1 MTATRFGAAWNSAY
15 LLLTFTALFWA
26 GNSVIGRAARDLV
39 PPIALSFWRWLLA
52 FLLLLPLAWPHLKK
66 DWPVLRRRWPIL
78 LLFGSF
84 GIGAFNT
91 LLYSGLQ
98 YTTALNAMILSAAQP
113 AMILVTGMLLFRDRT
128 TRSQLLG
135 ILLSLVGVLI
145 IVSRGVP
152 EVLLSLRLNFGD
164 ALILL
169 GGLLWSVY
177 AVYLRK
183 RPQVHPLSFLAATLF
198 VGVFVVL
205 PFYLHELSRGR
216 LIVAAPESWL
226 TIAYVC
232 LFPSLIAYLF
242 YNRGVEL
249 IGSARTAQYLNITP
263 AFGAILSILLLGE
276 RPGAYHALGVILIGA
291 GIVLAER
298 RAAANQQVPPQTGG
312 PVP

>member
-1 MTATRFGAAWNSAY
+1 MTKTRVAAWNSAY

-26 GNSVIGRAARDLV
+26 GNSIIGRAAREFV
-39 PPIALSFWRWLLA
+39 PPIALSFWRWTLA
-52 FLLLLPLAWPHLKK
+52 FLLLLPLAWPYLKK

-98 YTTALNAMILSAAQP
+98 HTTALNAMILSAAQP
-113 AMILVTGMLLFRDRT
+113 AMILVAGMLLFRDRT

-145 IVSRGVP
+145 IVSRGEP
-152 EVLLSLRLNFGD
+152 QVLLGLRLNFGD

-205 PFYLHELSRGR
+205 PFYLVELSRGR
-216 LIVAAPESWL
+216 LIVPAPESAL

-276 RPGAYHALGVILIGA
+276 MPGAYHAIGVILIGA
-291 GIVLAER
+291 GIFLAER
-298 RAAANQQVPPQTGG
+298 RAGANPEAPAQPAG
-312 PVP
+312 PVS